1 MNIKLLF
8 SLFFIALTTSLCAQQ
23 ESKTLVSINAYG
35 YDSAGKEIEDHFY
48 TVANGIEEGPDKTY
62 TMYNTNGTKKE
73 IVSVNLLND
82 TTEKID
88 YLYATKS
95 ITRTTQVYSGSISQ
109 PQSKIVYYGVNE
121 TNEIDEWV
129 VVFLLDIPMY
139 KCDSFKIYTW
149 EQGVWTVSAIGK
161 YTYNNGNPTKLI
173 LSLNDFVED
182 MAIDVQVVYQYD
194 NNNNC
199 TKMFASVLY
208 LSMPLSIMNV
218 EQTFDASFKL
228 TETYMYP
235 NVNPLL
241 TSYFGTDV
249 TEFLTAQK
257 IRYTYNIN
265 DDIETITQ
273 LDINEDTEEFEKTS
287 ERDYVYKS
295 QNISGNQR
303 YLVDTI
309 YGYVYG
315 NQVSIRDI
323 VETAIK
329 IYPNPSSE
337 VITIE
342 GVDVNSVLSIYDIS
356 GRRMFGRILRQD
368 GESIQIQTLTPG
380 MYLLKIQT
388 KEGVYISK
396 FVKE

>member
-1 MNIKLLF
+1 M
-8 SLFFIALTTSLCAQQ
+8 
-23 ESKTLVSINAYG
+23 E
-35 YDSAGKEIEDHFY
+35 
-48 TVANGIEEGPDKTY
+48 
-62 TMYNTNGTKKE
+62 
-73 IVSVNLLND
+73 
-82 TTEKID
+82 
-88 YLYATKS
+88 KS
-95 ITRTTQVYSGSISQ
+95 ITRTTYVYSGSISQ
-109 PQSKIVYYGVNE
+109 PQNKIVYYGVNE
-121 TNEIDEWV
+121 SNEIDEWV
-129 VVFLLDIPMY
+129 VVFLLNIPMY
-139 KCDSFKIYTW
+139 KCDSFKVYTW
-149 EQGVWTVSAIGK
+149 EQGAWGVSAIGK
-161 YTYNNGNPTKLI
+161 YTYNKGNPTKLM

-194 NNNNC
+194 KNNNC
-199 TKMFASVLY
+199 TKMLASVLY

-241 TSYFGTDV
+241 TQYFGADLN
-249 TEFLTAQK
+249 EMLPEQK
-257 IRYTYNIN
+257 IRYTYNTN
-265 DDIETITQ
+265 DDIEIVMQ
-273 LDINEDTEEFEKTS
+273 LDMNENTGNFEKSS

-309 YGYVYG
+309 YDYVYSI
-315 NQVSIRDI
+315 QVSIRNV
-323 VETAIK
+323 VEAAIK

-342 GVDVNSVLSIYDIS
+342 GVDENSILSIYDIS
-356 GRRMFGRILRQD
+356 GRRMVGRTLRQD

-388 KEGVYISK
+388 KEGIYISK